1 MAAMPMS
8 FTEQHKQPFG
18 NVNIDCVCESE
29 SGFDM
34 VNALAENQPMIEL
47 RGVARSQR
55 VASGQRVTIVKR
67 VAPIQRVASSVGLA
81 HPLCRSYLQSL
92 PISPRSQWIGRFC
105 SPFMHTAIRY
115 P

>member
-47 RGVARSQR
+47 RGVSESRPDSESQ
-55 VASGQRVTIVKR
+55 
-67 VAPIQRVASSVGLA
+67 
-81 HPLCRSYLQSL
+81 
-92 PISPRSQWIGRFC
+92 
-105 SPFMHTAIRY
+105 
-115 P
+115 